1 MAWSPDGSLVYV
13 DDRTAGDLPTAF
25 LRAVSVATGEIS
37 TLAARDSIVRG
48 RQTLFP
54 VPYLADLS
62 KLAFVEVGS
71 GAGLR
76 LMRSARAELRDM
88 NGNVAA
94 AIELPGRADDQL
106 LLSPFWHGARADG
119 RGVVFTILHSQSR
132 IRTRRVDSGEM
143 QEFVIDSAIAPL
155 SLDWFRNVAPLALD
169 PSGNVVGLIPADS
182 GADAELRADGIVLI
196 VVIGPDGR
204 RLHAIK
210 PPSGAEQI
218 GLDGIAGNWISF
230 RKKDATDPDAHAVW
244 ATNLRTGATRRISEH
259 AYGLL
264 HGPPVSGAPPSM
276 KLESYAP
283 TVTGPDGARLSEQRD
298 AFYLVEPRG
307 DSADLQRIEPEGA
320 ARTIRSL
327 PKITVPSLRTGDGK
341 AFRDCELNIYSTS
354 GPMED
359 GSTSICFPDERITTV
374 AVSGESV
381 AWTERRATAD
391 STAVWFAV
399 GNSLPPSLL
408 GTVGDVYPDL
418 ALATDGRRL
427 AISNDDAILI
437 YDLRQP
443 AAPPRS
449 LSMKPASGCYALRWV
464 GPEGITAL
472 CSAPVLVA
480 GPPRPDIY
488 FRSVD
493 GVGPPEAITRGE
505 NDRAADPTASQIRSA
520 LYSYMLSADSQ
531 TIVYP
536 MRIRIGSTLWTAEFP
551 R

>member
-1 MAWSPDGSLVYV
+1 MQDTAKTLTAMAWSPDGSLVYV
-13 DDRTAGDLPTAF
+13 DDRTAGDLPTGF

-210 PPSGAEQI
+210 PHSGAEQI

-230 RKKDATDPDAHAVW
+230 RKKDATDP
-244 ATNLRTGATRRISEH
+244 
-259 AYGLL
+259 GLWEWRVTQVADVL
-264 HGPPVSGAPPSM
+264 HIHVAPSRCSYVSSHILDRACNKTS
-276 KLESYAP
+276 KRNQLES
-283 TVTGPDGARLSEQRD
+283 
-298 AFYLVEPRG
+298 PR
-307 DSADLQRIEPEGA
+307 
-320 ARTIRSL
+320 
-327 PKITVPSLRTGDGK
+327 
-341 AFRDCELNIYSTS
+341 
-354 GPMED
+354 
-359 GSTSICFPDERITTV
+359 SIP
-374 AVSGESV
+374 
-381 AWTERRATAD
+381 ATQ
-391 STAVWFAV
+391 W
-399 GNSLPPSLL
+399 
-408 GTVGDVYPDL
+408 L
-418 ALATDGRRL
+418 AL
-427 AISNDDAILI
+427 S
-437 YDLRQP
+437 
-443 AAPPRS
+443 
-449 LSMKPASGCYALRWV
+449 
-464 GPEGITAL
+464 
-472 CSAPVLVA
+472 
-480 GPPRPDIY
+480 
-488 FRSVD
+488 
-493 GVGPPEAITRGE
+493 
-505 NDRAADPTASQIRSA
+505 
-520 LYSYMLSADSQ
+520 
-531 TIVYP
+531 
-536 MRIRIGSTLWTAEFP
+536 
-551 R
+551 